1 MSVCGLETR
10 CVCVCVCEEGEAGI
24 ESARAE
30 ERERETDRQR
40 ERDLGSATHR
50 QRHSATVKRKR
61 QFAEECPGI
70 HIPHTRRMR
79 MESDEE
85 GVRGRLFCVCGVRL
99 VSTLHA
105 SPLQC
110 CAALKAYC
118 QSRSLGAF
126 ERGDELA

>member
-1 MSVCGLETR
+1 M
-10 CVCVCVCEEGEAGI
+10 CVCEEGEAGI

-30 ERERETDRQR
+30 ERERETGRER

-79 MESDEE
+79 MERDEE
-85 GVRGRLFCVCGVRL
+85 GVRGRLLGV
-99 VSTLHA
+99 TA
-105 SPLQC
+105 M
-110 CAALKAYC
+110 
-118 QSRSLGAF
+118 RSI
-126 ERGDELA
+126 